1 MIMQMQD
8 LCHELIDLGVA
19 SVETQG
25 DGLEPF
31 DIGGLQRVAGI
42 ADD

>member
-1 MIMQMQD
+1 MD
-8 LCHELIDLGVA
+8 THELHDELVDLGVA

-25 DGLEPF
+25 DGLDPF

-42 ADD
+42 GED